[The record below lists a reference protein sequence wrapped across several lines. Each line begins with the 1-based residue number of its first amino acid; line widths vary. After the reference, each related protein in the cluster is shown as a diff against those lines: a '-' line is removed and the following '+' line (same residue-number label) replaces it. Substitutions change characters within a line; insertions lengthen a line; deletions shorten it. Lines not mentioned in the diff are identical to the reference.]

1 MRQADPPSF
10 NFVIH
15 FFLETGIRVTSIHL
29 RGVIS
34 VLVTRERFS
43 RILALTLG
51 LFVLSQM
58 WAQMVMEI
66 QFPLALKLGPVTA
79 VLFLQ

>member
-1 MRQADPPSF
+1 MY
-10 NFVIH
+10 
-15 FFLETGIRVTSIHL
+15 FLETGTRVTFIRL

-34 VLVTRERFS
+34 VVVTRERFN

-51 LFVLSQM
+51 LFLLSQM
-58 WAQMVMEI
+58 WAQMAMEI
-66 QFPLALKLGPVTA
+66 QFPLAVKLGPITA